1 MKKTISILT
10 LLIGAIL
17 AFLATN
23 TASACGCGGP
33 MPYDYSQPTDIPVYK
48 DFKSKEAVIYLDGYY
63 FDHKAYKAVNPNK
76 KNKKAA
82 INYRVNNSV
91 VVDGFVY

>member
-1 MKKTISILT
+1 
-10 LLIGAIL
+10 
-17 AFLATN
+17 
-23 TASACGCGGP
+23 
-33 MPYDYSQPTDIPVYK
+33 MPYDYSRPTDMPVYK

-63 FDHKAYKAVNPNK
+63 FDHKAYKAANPNK